1 MTDRLETI
9 TTYVKTHFNPV
20 KHFQK
25 KPMELFYVFFTV
37 IASIIILTITC
48 LFCYFSIT
56 KILIPCL
63 RLNTIYNFF
72 RPNTSLSEQEVH
84 QPSVRFEHDQVQ
96 LKVPDRSETR
106 NPPSYSDLTVDS
118 SGTSTSVRSP
128 RPVPRPQR
136 QTI

>member
-1 MTDRLETI
+1 
-9 TTYVKTHFNPV
+9 
-20 KHFQK
+20 
-25 KPMELFYVFFTV
+25 MELFYVFFTV

-48 LFCYFSIT
+48 IFCYFSIT

-96 LKVPDRSETR
+96 LEVPDRSETR

-136 QTI
+136 QRPFNLLSYSVLADRLDRI